1 MFYYEKLTNGYSS
14 DSDHEDPIPHHDLPA
29 RGGRLSR
36 LFRCRCTFI
45 TFFLLAIISATAAL
59 TLHFDLSSHHISSYI
74 PKLHYGPNEPST
86 LTCGSTR
93 LEALAKNCTLD
104 IMADAWLPPACYNST
119 SASLSLDPSTILSN
133 LTGAGIFDW
142 YRDENHT
149 LPLPL
154 AQISAIDELRAY
166 TWQVYHLAH
175 CMYSW
180 TTTVRAMN
188 RVREGERDV
197 WIDQRLLSEEH
208 VHHCAMVLA
217 GNGGEEGVLRGTQVE
232 VRFTLGT
239 CVRLDE
245 VGKGIWKHER

>member
-1 MFYYEKLTNGYSS
+1 
-14 DSDHEDPIPHHDLPA
+14 
-29 RGGRLSR
+29 
-36 LFRCRCTFI
+36 
-45 TFFLLAIISATAAL
+45 
-59 TLHFDLSSHHISSYI
+59 
-74 PKLHYGPNEPST
+74 
-86 LTCGSTR
+86 
-93 LEALAKNCTLD
+93 
-104 IMADAWLPPACYNST
+104 
-119 SASLSLDPSTILSN
+119 
-133 LTGAGIFDW
+133 
-142 YRDENHT
+142 
-149 LPLPL
+149 
-154 AQISAIDELRAY
+154 
-166 TWQVYHLAH
+166 
-175 CMYSW
+175 MYSW

>member
-1 MFYYEKLTNGYSS
+1 MTEIPTYYYHHYHFVGVSIVGSVSQMQCSTTTNSPTAIPQIQITRTQSPTMTSPPEEVGSPASS
-14 DSDHEDPIPHHDLPA
+14 VAAAP
-29 RGGRLSR
+29 
-36 LFRCRCTFI
+36 FI
-45 TFFLLAIISATAAL
+45 TLFLLAIISATAAL

-149 LPLPL
+149 LPPPL

-217 GNGGEEGVLRGTQVE
+217 GNGGEEGVG
-232 VRFTLGT
+232 
-239 CVRLDE
+239 
-245 VGKGIWKHER
+245 